1 MSKINYKRE
10 SREWYFV
17 SSLIISLSLFCYIVV
32 AWYALPDQSEV
43 FPLLTTAI
51 NFSFLLLGL
60 SGFFLA
66 FQGFNFRNND
76 ALLVKLEGEEIA
88 LKIESLF
95 LEKNL
100 EIKVRECSSLLDMG
114 LWRPIKSL
122 VLEKG
127 EIEIKEL
134 WISAFFYRTQVAI
147 RGNVPREVFEEY
159 LASLV

>member
-1 MSKINYKRE
+1 MSKIEYKRE
-10 SREWYFV
+10 SREWYIA
-17 SSLIISLSLFCYIVV
+17 SSLIICLSLSCYFVV
-32 AWYALPDQSEV
+32 AWYALSNQLEV

-60 SGFFLA
+60 SGLFLA
-66 FQGFNFRNND
+66 FQGFNYRNND

-100 EIKVRECSSLLDMG
+100 EIKAQECSSLLDMG
-114 LWRPIKSL
+114 LWRPIKLL
-122 VLEKG
+122 VLDKG

-147 RGNVPREVFEEY
+147 RGNIPRDVFEEY

>member
-1 MSKINYKRE
+1 MSKIEYKRE
-10 SREWYFV
+10 SREWYFA
-17 SSLIISLSLFCYIVV
+17 SSLIICLSLSCYFVV
-32 AWYALPDQSEV
+32 AWYALSDQLEV

-60 SGFFLA
+60 SGLFLA
-66 FQGFNFRNND
+66 FQGFNYRNND

-88 LKIESLF
+88 LKIENLF

-100 EIKVRECSSLLDMG
+100 EIKAQECSSLLDMG
-114 LWRPIKSL
+114 LWRPIKLL
-122 VLEKG
+122 VLDKG

-147 RGNVPREVFEEY
+147 RGNIPRDVFEEY

>member
-17 SSLIISLSLFCYIVV
+17 SSLIISLSLFCYFIV

-76 ALLVKLEGEEIA
+76 ALLVNLEGEEIA

-100 EIKVRECSSLLDMG
+100 EIKARECSNLLDMG

-122 VLEKG
+122 VLEEG

-147 RGNVPREVFEEY
+147 RGSVPREVFEEY

>member
-1 MSKINYKRE
+1 MSKIEYKPE
-10 SREWYFV
+10 SREWYVV
-17 SSLIISLSLFCYIVV
+17 SSLIITLSLFCYFLVV
-32 AWYALPDQSEV
+32 WHALPDQSEV

-76 ALLVKLEGEEIA
+76 ALLVPLEGEEIA

-100 EIKVRECSSLLDMG
+100 EIKAQECSSLLDMG
-114 LWRPIKSL
+114 LWRPIKLL

>member
-1 MSKINYKRE
+1 MSKIEYKRE
-10 SREWYFV
+10 SREWYLA
-17 SSLIISLSLFCYIVV
+17 SSLIICLSLSCYLVV
-32 AWYALPDQSEV
+32 AWYALSDQSEV

-60 SGFFLA
+60 SGLFLA
-66 FQGFNFRNND
+66 FQGFNYSNND

-88 LKIESLF
+88 LKIENLF

-100 EIKVRECSSLLDMG
+100 EIKAQECSSLLDMG
-114 LWRPIKSL
+114 LWRPIKLL
-122 VLEKG
+122 VLDKG

-147 RGNVPREVFEEY
+147 RGNIPRDVFEEY

>member
-1 MSKINYKRE
+1 MSKIDYKRE
-10 SREWYFV
+10 SREWYFA
-17 SSLIISLSLFCYIVV
+17 SSLIICLSLSCYFVV
-32 AWYALPDQSEV
+32 AWYALSDQLEV

-51 NFSFLLLGL
+51 NFSFLLVGL
-60 SGFFLA
+60 SGLFLA
-66 FQGFNFRNND
+66 FQGFNYRNND
-76 ALLVKLEGEEIA
+76 ALLVKLVGEEIA

-100 EIKVRECSSLLDMG
+100 EIKAQECSGLLDMG
-114 LWRPIKSL
+114 LWRPIKLL
-122 VLEKG
+122 VLDKG

-147 RGNVPREVFEEY
+147 RGNIPRDVFEEY

>member
-1 MSKINYKRE
+1 MSKIEYKPE
-10 SREWYFV
+10 SREWYIV
-17 SSLIISLSLFCYIVV
+17 SSLIITLSLFCYFLV

-76 ALLVKLEGEEIA
+76 ALLVPLEGEEIA

-100 EIKVRECSSLLDMG
+100 EIKVQECSSLLDMG
-114 LWRPIKSL
+114 LWRPIKLL

-147 RGNVPREVFEEY
+147 RGNVSREVFEEY

>member
-1 MSKINYKRE
+1 MSKIEYKPE
-10 SREWYFV
+10 SREWYIV
-17 SSLIISLSLFCYIVV
+17 SSLIITLSLFCYFLV

-76 ALLVKLEGEEIA
+76 ALLVSLEGEEIA

-95 LEKNL
+95 LEKSL
-100 EIKVRECSSLLDMG
+100 EIKAQECSSLLDMG
-114 LWRPIKSL
+114 LWRPITLL

>member
-1 MSKINYKRE
+1 MSKIEYKPE
-10 SREWYFV
+10 SREWYIV
-17 SSLIISLSLFCYIVV
+17 SSLIITLSLFCYFLV
-32 AWYALPDQSEV
+32 ALYALPDQSEV

-76 ALLVKLEGEEIA
+76 ALLVPLEGEEIA

-100 EIKVRECSSLLDMG
+100 EIKAQECSSLLDMG
-114 LWRPIKSL
+114 LWRPIKLL

>member
-1 MSKINYKRE
+1 MSKIEYKRE
-10 SREWYFV
+10 SREWYLA
-17 SSLIISLSLFCYIVV
+17 SSLIICLSLSCYLVV
-32 AWYALPDQSEV
+32 AWYALSDQSEV
-43 FPLLTTAI
+43 FPLLTTTI

-60 SGFFLA
+60 SGLFLA
-66 FQGFNFRNND
+66 FQGFNYRNND

-88 LKIESLF
+88 LKIESFF

-100 EIKVRECSSLLDMG
+100 EIKPQECSSLLDMG
-114 LWRPIKSL
+114 LWRPIKLL
-122 VLEKG
+122 VLDKG

-147 RGNVPREVFEEY
+147 RGNIPRDVFEEY

>member
-1 MSKINYKRE
+1 MSKIEYKRE
-10 SREWYFV
+10 SREWYLA
-17 SSLIISLSLFCYIVV
+17 SSLIICLSLSCYLVV
-32 AWYALPDQSEV
+32 AWYALSDQSEV

-60 SGFFLA
+60 SGLFLA
-66 FQGFNFRNND
+66 FQGFNYRNND

-88 LKIESLF
+88 LKIENLF

-100 EIKVRECSSLLDMG
+100 EIKAQECSSLLDMG
-114 LWRPIKSL
+114 LWRPIKLL
-122 VLEKG
+122 VLDKG

-134 WISAFFYRTQVAI
+134 WISAFFYRTQVAF
-147 RGNVPREVFEEY
+147 RGNIPRDVFEEY

>member
-1 MSKINYKRE
+1 MVLCIIFNY
-10 SREWYFV
+10 
-17 SSLIISLSLFCYIVV
+17 LFI
-32 AWYALPDQSEV
+32 
-43 FPLLTTAI
+43 
-51 NFSFLLLGL
+51 SFLLFRCSVVCFTRSIRGF
-60 SGFFLA
+60 SIINYCNQFFVSFIGFIWFFLA

-76 ALLVKLEGEEIA
+76 ALLVNLQGEEIA

-100 EIKVRECSSLLDMG
+100 EIKARECSNLLDMG

-122 VLEKG
+122 VLEEG

-134 WISAFFYRTQVAI
+134 WISAIFYRTQVAI
-147 RGNVPREVFEEY
+147 RGNVPREVFEQY

>member
-1 MSKINYKRE
+1 M
-10 SREWYFV
+10 
-17 SSLIISLSLFCYIVV
+17 
-32 AWYALPDQSEV
+32 
-43 FPLLTTAI
+43 LTTAI

-100 EIKVRECSSLLDMG
+100 EIKARECSSLLDMG

-122 VLEKG
+122 VLEKEKLKSKSFGFQRFFIVHKLLLG
-127 EIEIKEL
+127 EM
-134 WISAFFYRTQVAI
+134 
-147 RGNVPREVFEEY
+147 Y
-159 LASLV
+159 LEKFLKNI

>member
-1 MSKINYKRE
+1 MSKIDYKRE
-10 SREWYFV
+10 SREWYFA
-17 SSLIISLSLFCYIVV
+17 SSLIICLSLSCYFVV
-32 AWYALPDQSEV
+32 AWYALSDQLEV

-60 SGFFLA
+60 SGLFLA
-66 FQGFNFRNND
+66 FQGFNYRNND

-88 LKIESLF
+88 LKIENLF

-100 EIKVRECSSLLDMG
+100 EIKAQECSSLLDMG
-114 LWRPIKSL
+114 LWRPIKLL
-122 VLEKG
+122 VLDKG

-147 RGNVPREVFEEY
+147 RGNIPRDIFEEY

>member
-1 MSKINYKRE
+1 MSKIDYKRE
-10 SREWYFV
+10 SREWYFA
-17 SSLIISLSLFCYIVV
+17 SSLIICLSLSCYFVV
-32 AWYALPDQSEV
+32 AWYALSDQLEV

-60 SGFFLA
+60 SGLFLA
-66 FQGFNFRNND
+66 FQGFNYRNND

-88 LKIESLF
+88 LKIENLF

-100 EIKVRECSSLLDMG
+100 EIKAQECSSLLDMG
-114 LWRPIKSL
+114 LWRPIKLL
-122 VLEKG
+122 VLDKG

-147 RGNVPREVFEEY
+147 RGNIPRDVFEEY

>member
-1 MSKINYKRE
+1 MSKIEYKPE
-10 SREWYFV
+10 SREWYIV
-17 SSLIISLSLFCYIVV
+17 SSLIITLSLFCYFLV

-60 SGFFLA
+60 SGFFLV

-76 ALLVKLEGEEIA
+76 ALLVPLEGEEIA

-95 LEKNL
+95 LQKNL
-100 EIKVRECSSLLDMG
+100 EIKAQECSSLLDMG
-114 LWRPIKSL
+114 LWRPIKLL
-122 VLEKG
+122 VLEEG

>member
-1 MSKINYKRE
+1 M
-10 SREWYFV
+10 
-17 SSLIISLSLFCYIVV
+17 
-32 AWYALPDQSEV
+32 
-43 FPLLTTAI
+43 
-51 NFSFLLLGL
+51 GL

-100 EIKVRECSSLLDMG
+100 EINARECSSLLDMG

>member
-1 MSKINYKRE
+1 MSKIDYKRE
-10 SREWYFV
+10 SREWYFA
-17 SSLIISLSLFCYIVV
+17 SSLIICLSLSCYFVV
-32 AWYALPDQSEV
+32 AWYALSDQLEV

-60 SGFFLA
+60 SGLFLA
-66 FQGFNFRNND
+66 FQGFNYRNND

-88 LKIESLF
+88 LKIENLF

-100 EIKVRECSSLLDMG
+100 EIKAQECSSLLDMG
-114 LWRPIKSL
+114 LWRPIKLL

-159 LASLV
+159 LTSLV

>member
-1 MSKINYKRE
+1 MSKIEYKPE
-10 SREWYFV
+10 SREWYVV
-17 SSLIISLSLFCYIVV
+17 SSLIITLSLFCYFLV

-76 ALLVKLEGEEIA
+76 ALLVPLEGEEIA

-100 EIKVRECSSLLDMG
+100 EIKAQECSSLLDMG
-114 LWRPIKSL
+114 LWRPIKLL

-147 RGNVPREVFEEY
+147 RGNVTREVFEEY

>member
-17 SSLIISLSLFCYIVV
+17 SSLIISLSLFCYFVV

-51 NFSFLLLGL
+51 NFSFLLLCL

-95 LEKNL
+95 LENNL

-122 VLEKG
+122 VLEEG

-147 RGNVPREVFEEY
+147 RGSVPREVFEEY

>member
-1 MSKINYKRE
+1 MSKIEYKPE
-10 SREWYFV
+10 SREWYVV
-17 SSLIISLSLFCYIVV
+17 SSLIITLSLFCYLLV

-76 ALLVKLEGEEIA
+76 ALLVPLEGEEIA
-88 LKIESLF
+88 LKIESLI

-100 EIKVRECSSLLDMG
+100 EIKAQECSSLLDMG
-114 LWRPIKSL
+114 LWRPIKLL

>member
-1 MSKINYKRE
+1 MSKIEYKRE
-10 SREWYFV
+10 SRAWYLA
-17 SSLIISLSLFCYIVV
+17 SSLIICLSLSCYFVV
-32 AWYALPDQSEV
+32 AWYALSDQLEV

-60 SGFFLA
+60 SGLFLA
-66 FQGFNFRNND
+66 FQGFNYRNND

-88 LKIESLF
+88 LKIENLF

-100 EIKVRECSSLLDMG
+100 EIKAQECSSLLDMG
-114 LWRPIKSL
+114 LWRPIKLL
-122 VLEKG
+122 VLDKG

-147 RGNVPREVFEEY
+147 RGNIPRDIFEEY

>member
-1 MSKINYKRE
+1 MSKIDYKRE
-10 SREWYFV
+10 SREWYFA
-17 SSLIISLSLFCYIVV
+17 SSLIICLSLSCYFVV
-32 AWYALPDQSEV
+32 AWYALSDQLEV

-60 SGFFLA
+60 SGLFLA
-66 FQGFNFRNND
+66 FQGFNYRNND
-76 ALLVKLEGEEIA
+76 AILVKLEGEEIA
-88 LKIESLF
+88 LKIENLF

-100 EIKVRECSSLLDMG
+100 EIKAQECSSLLDMG
-114 LWRPIKSL
+114 LWRPIKLL
-122 VLEKG
+122 VLDKG

-147 RGNVPREVFEEY
+147 RGNIPRDVFEEY

>member
-1 MSKINYKRE
+1 MSKIEYKPE
-10 SREWYFV
+10 SREWYIV
-17 SSLIISLSLFCYIVV
+17 SSLIITLSLSCYFLV

-76 ALLVKLEGEEIA
+76 ALLVPLEGEEIA

-100 EIKVRECSSLLDMG
+100 EIKAQECSSLLDMG
-114 LWRPIKSL
+114 LWRPIKLL

>member
-1 MSKINYKRE
+1 MSKIDYKRE
-10 SREWYFV
+10 SREWYFA
-17 SSLIISLSLFCYIVV
+17 SSLIICISLTCYFVV
-32 AWYALPDQSEV
+32 AWYALSDQSEV

-60 SGFFLA
+60 SGLFLA
-66 FQGFNFRNND
+66 FQGFNYRNND

-95 LEKNL
+95 LERNF
-100 EIKVRECSSLLDMG
+100 EIKVRECSSLLDLG
-114 LWRPIKSL
+114 LWRPVKSL

-134 WISAFFYRTQVAI
+134 WISAFFYRTQIAI
-147 RGNVPREVFEEY
+147 RGNVPKQVFEGY

>member
-1 MSKINYKRE
+1 MVHCIIFNY
-10 SREWYFV
+10 YPIFIHAIF
-17 SSLIISLSLFCYIVV
+17 LLHGMLC
-32 AWYALPDQSEV
+32 DQSEV

-100 EIKVRECSSLLDMG
+100 EIKAQECSSLLDMG
-114 LWRPIKSL
+114 LWRPIKLL
-122 VLEKG
+122 VLEKVKLKLKSFG
-127 EIEIKEL
+127 FQL
-134 WISAFFYRTQVAI
+134 FLSYTSC
-147 RGNVPREVFEEY
+147 Y
-159 LASLV
+159 

>member
-1 MSKINYKRE
+1 MSKIEYKPE
-10 SREWYFV
+10 SREWYIV
-17 SSLIISLSLFCYIVV
+17 SSLIITLSLFCYFLV
-32 AWYALPDQSEV
+32 ALYALPDQSEV

-76 ALLVKLEGEEIA
+76 ALLVPLEGEEIA

-95 LEKNL
+95 LQKNL
-100 EIKVRECSSLLDMG
+100 EIKVQECSSLLDMG
-114 LWRPIKSL
+114 LWRPIKLL

-147 RGNVPREVFEEY
+147 RGNVSREVFEEY

>member
-1 MSKINYKRE
+1 MSKIDYKRE
-10 SREWYFV
+10 SREWYFA
-17 SSLIISLSLFCYIVV
+17 SSLIICLSLTCYFVV
-32 AWYALPDQSEV
+32 AWYALSDQSEV

-66 FQGFNFRNND
+66 FQGFNYRNND

-100 EIKVRECSSLLDMG
+100 EIKAQECSSLLDMG
-114 LWRPIKSL
+114 LWRPIKLL
-122 VLEKG
+122 VLDEG

-134 WISAFFYRTQVAI
+134 WISAFFYRTQIAF
-147 RGNVPREVFEEY
+147 RGNIPRDVFEEY
-159 LASLV
+159 LSSLV

>member
-1 MSKINYKRE
+1 MSKIEYKPE
-10 SREWYFV
+10 SREWYVV
-17 SSLIISLSLFCYIVV
+17 SSLIITLSLFCYFLV

-76 ALLVKLEGEEIA
+76 ALLVPLEGEEIA

-100 EIKVRECSSLLDMG
+100 EIKAQECSSLLDMG
-114 LWRPIKSL
+114 LWRPIKLL
-122 VLEKG
+122 VFEKS

-159 LASLV
+159 LARLV

>member
-1 MSKINYKRE
+1 MSKIEYKPE
-10 SREWYFV
+10 SREWYVV
-17 SSLIISLSLFCYIVV
+17 SSLIITLSLFCYFIV
-32 AWYALPDQSEV
+32 ASYPLPDQSEV

-76 ALLVKLEGEEIA
+76 ALLVPLEGEEIA

-100 EIKVRECSSLLDMG
+100 EIKVQECSSLLDMG
-114 LWRPIKSL
+114 LWRPIKLL